1 MYKSIIDVHKD
12 TPQDVLQ
19 EFALRANRA
28 FNNRAG
34 QVKNVSTN
42 PYTFIYQGE
51 EHLFGCLQLG
61 MLALESSSEFL
72 PYIHAWQWIDE
83 DDPDESE
90 DILAEIARPLGKC
103 YG

>member
-51 EHLFGCLQLG
+51 EQEYACLEVGMLQLKNQPKL
-61 MLALESSSEFL
+61 LAQMKS
-72 PYIHAWQWIDE
+72 WVWIDE
-83 DDPDESE
+83 DDPQENTDV
-90 DILAEIARPLGKC
+90 LKLFT
-103 YG
+103 